1 MIDDSRVDIDNLED
15 EIRTIQGVFDDM
27 VQEIKAKL
35 EQRIKEITAKVKI

>member
-1 MIDDSRVDIDNLED
+1 MIDDSRVDIYNLED